1 MLSLLS
7 TLLSLTNVNVGAAV
21 SRGASGFGY
30 MFIAILLLLTAYL
43 LGIGA
48 LAVFLAERLSLWA
61 ALAVIAGGLVIAA
74 GLILWRASVKSK
86 EAKEQLQASS
96 SARKAAGLGALT
108 ALGAGA
114 SGRSLILAA
123 LAGLLANELL
133 STRNKSKD

>member
-7 TLLSLTNVNVGAAV
+7 TLLSLTSVDVGAAV
-21 SRGASGFGY
+21 SRRASGFGY
-30 MFIAILLLLTAYL
+30 TLIAGILLLTAYL
-43 LGIGA
+43 LAIGA
-48 LAVFLAERLSLWA
+48 LAVFLAERINLWA
-61 ALAVIAGGLVIAA
+61 ALAIIAAALAVAA
-74 GLILWRASVKSK
+74 GLILWRASVKSR
-86 EAKEQLQASS
+86 EAAEKLQASS

-114 SGRSLILAA
+114 SGRALILAA